1 MSEIILFVM
10 LLPANVFFQ
19 NILSFILDGIC
30 MCGKDIES
38 TNHFLLQK
46 QLFSGALRIS
56 SSEIMQQIYRR
67 IKLLCNF
74 IEIALRHGCSHVNLL
89 HIFRTPFPKNT
100 SGRLLLL
107 LQCCL
112 FLQKD
117 RYPQE

>member
-74 IEIALRHGCSHVNLL
+74 IEIALRHGVLM
-89 HIFRTPFPKNT
+89 
-100 SGRLLLL
+100 
-107 LQCCL
+107 
-112 FLQKD
+112 
-117 RYPQE
+117 